1 MSFTV
6 RRSNGTVLVE
16 VLDQAINRTET
27 SLSLCGRGASN
38 YGQAFAENWFHLL
51 ENFAHSQPPRRPV
64 TGQLWYDTSAGTMK
78 LFNGAQW
85 GALGGGSGGGG
96 TPGGNAATADF
107 ASVAEF
113 ANRSARWEQART
125 LTLQGAIQGQVT
137 FDGSQNITVT
147 TSLVGGSG
155 GTGNA
160 ATADFATN
168 AANAGFATS
177 AGTANTAARLTTAR
191 RVSITGAVEGNA
203 LFDGTGDIIIDTTGA
218 GLTNTGVIPGSYTF
232 ASITVDAQGRIT
244 SAANGT
250 AGSGTGPHTHP
261 MTEIVDLITTLNSKA
276 NRDGAD
282 FTGDINFDGA
292 LSLRWGVDNRLTF
305 NGTNFSFLGGGEL
318 YVGNSRVLTEANVP
332 ALIAS
337 KADAAHQHAIS
348 DITGL
353 QTALS
358 GKVGPDHNHPMANV
372 LGLAEAL
379 NGKAALEHDHVAVS
393 SALRL
398 TNPVTISLVGAVTG
412 GISFDGSNS
421 VSIATTLNDPYLPGP
436 GTLGAYTLHAAADDV
451 AVPGDEIDDLPG
463 QPGTWMVMSPPI
475 ALGSTYLYQMMR
487 TA

>member
-85 GALGGGSGGGG
+85 GALGGSGGSGG

-107 ASVAEF
+107 ASVADF
-113 ANRSARWEQART
+113 ANRAARWEQART

-147 TSLVGGSG
+147 TTLVGGSG

-191 RVSITGAVEGNA
+191 RISITGAVEGNA

-276 NRDGAD
+276 NLDGAD
-282 FTGDINFDGA
+282 FTGDINLTGTNA
-292 LSLRWGVDNRLTF
+292 LRWGAGHTLVY
-305 NGTNFSFLGGGEL
+305 NGTNFIFTGGEL
-318 YVGNSRVLTEANVP
+318 YVGANRVLTEANVG
-332 ALIAS
+332 ALTAG
-337 KADAAHQHAIS
+337 KADASHQHPIS

-353 QTALS
+353 QAALD
-358 GKVGPDHNHPMANV
+358 GKVGPNHDHPISNV
-372 LGLAEAL
+372 MGLTEAL
-379 NGKAALEHDHVAVS
+379 NGKAAIDHDHVAVS

-398 TNPVTISLVGAVTG
+398 TNPVSIALSGAITG
-412 GISFDGSNS
+412 GVLFDGANS
-421 VSIATTLNDPYLPGP
+421 VTIATTLNDPYLPAAGSI
-436 GTLGAYTLHAAADDV
+436 GATTLYAAPDDILG
-451 AVPGDEIDDLPG
+451 PGDEMVDPPG

-475 ALGSTYLYQMMR
+475 SLGSTYLYQLLR